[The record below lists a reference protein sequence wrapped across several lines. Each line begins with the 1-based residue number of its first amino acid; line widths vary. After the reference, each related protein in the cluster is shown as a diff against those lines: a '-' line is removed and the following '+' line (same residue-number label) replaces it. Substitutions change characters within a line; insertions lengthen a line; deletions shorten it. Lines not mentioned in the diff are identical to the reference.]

1 MSRSFLVQAD
11 PSLRFCQR
19 SHRNRIHGTISEYEH
34 WSAQKNLRILEK
46 EAFHISTFCLFHI
59 HFFVPIQ
66 SFPLTCIVQAVSRD
80 ILCYA
85 MRTLS
90 HCFIV
95 GHVHDELII
104 ECSPALNS
112 MWSVNRWEDPRTGC
126 RISFFGLMVMI
137 RFFTRKTTDTKKMIP
152 ASNTGFSFYNQPG
165 TASLLPLAFSFSEGI
180 TSSFSFL
187 PQYSPKN
194 FLQACSHSSTT

>member
-1 MSRSFLVQAD
+1 M
-11 PSLRFCQR
+11 
-19 SHRNRIHGTISEYEH
+19 
-34 WSAQKNLRILEK
+34 
-46 EAFHISTFCLFHI
+46 STFFSSI
-59 HFFVPIQ
+59 YTFSSVQ
-66 SFPLTCIVQAVSRD
+66 SPLTCIVQAVSRD

-137 RFFTRKTTDTKKMIP
+137 HFFTRKTTDTKKMIP
-152 ASNTGFSFYNQPG
+152 ASNTEFSFYNQPG
-165 TASLLPLAFSFSEGI
+165 TASLPPLAFSFSEGI
-180 TSSFSFL
+180 TSSFSSCRSTAQRTSCRPAHIRQQPDIL
-187 PQYSPKN
+187 YWISAEASRRSRPSPPPQASW
-194 FLQACSHSSTT
+194 LQYRSNVCLSFPDA